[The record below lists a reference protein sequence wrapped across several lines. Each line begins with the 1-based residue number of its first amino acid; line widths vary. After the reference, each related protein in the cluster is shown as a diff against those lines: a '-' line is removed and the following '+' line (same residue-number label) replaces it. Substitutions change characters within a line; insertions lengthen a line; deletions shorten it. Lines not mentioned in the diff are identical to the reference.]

1 MSGYEWGI
9 WAVAMVAL
17 LGLGLDLWLDVRR
30 RRAAQAAAG
39 VARLRTAVRD
49 PEAYAV
55 PVMSEAL
62 RQALA
67 NFPQQTRTAGEHDA
81 R

>member
-1 MSGYEWGI
+1 MTGQEWGI

-17 LGLGLDLWLDVRR
+17 LGLAVDLWLSARR
-30 RRAAQAAAG
+30 RRAAAAVD

-49 PEAYAV
+49 PEAYSV

-62 RQALA
+62 RAALA
-67 NFPQQTRTAGEHDA
+67 NFPRQQRTGGESDV